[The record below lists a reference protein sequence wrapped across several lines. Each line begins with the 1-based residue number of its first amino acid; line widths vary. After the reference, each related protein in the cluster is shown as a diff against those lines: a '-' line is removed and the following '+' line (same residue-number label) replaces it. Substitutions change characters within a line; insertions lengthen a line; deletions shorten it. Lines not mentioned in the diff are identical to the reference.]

1 MIQLHLMSKDRALLE
16 ELGKLLLQKNLAIDV
31 TIQTESNRLE
41 VINGD
46 YILTPISHLI
56 AKNKSHLFNQFEKLF
71 SEQLQSGKLE
81 MFSVAIVHMNW
92 EEAKRL
98 SKEIEPV

>member
-1 MIQLHLMSKDRALLE
+1 MIQLHLMSKDRKMLM

-31 TIQTESNRLE
+31 TLQSESERLE
-41 VINGD
+41 LKEGELKNTAITR
-46 YILTPISHLI
+46 LT
-56 AKNKSHLFNQFEKLF
+56 AKTKSLLFNQIETLF
-71 SEQLQSGKLE
+71 KEQLLSGKLE

-98 SKEIEPV
+98 SKEVEPV